1 MDIELEAF
9 SSFKTKQDKFVA
21 DEFDGP
27 PSAMPNGRE

>member
-9 SSFKTKQDKFVA
+9 SSFKTKQHKFVA